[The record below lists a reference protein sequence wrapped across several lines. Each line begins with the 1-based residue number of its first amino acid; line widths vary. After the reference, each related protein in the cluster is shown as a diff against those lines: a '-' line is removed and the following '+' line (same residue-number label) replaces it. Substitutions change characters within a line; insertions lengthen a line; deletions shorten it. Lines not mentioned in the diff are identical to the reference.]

1 MKSFIISQVNY
12 CPIIWMYCQRKSNNQ
27 INKIHERALRI
38 AYDDNVSDFDS
49 LLEKDESVTIH
60 QRNIQVLALEI
71 YKTQKDLNP
80 KFMKE
85 IFSMKK
91 TQLSYEKTTP

>member
-1 MKSFIISQVNY
+1 MK
-12 CPIIWMYCQRKSNNQ
+12 
-27 INKIHERALRI
+27 RALRI
-38 AYDDNVSDFDS
+38 SYDECVSDF
-49 LLEKDESVTIH
+49 DESVTIH

-80 KFMKE
+80 KFMME

-91 TQLSYEKTTP
+91 HNYPMRKQPLEYPNPRTVTCGLESFGYKASQI